1 MCGKKWYNRG
11 MENAKVPEREENER
25 EENQTAPLSFAA
37 ENEEEKTQ
45 TEGAGESRAL
55 LSDETESF
63 SGNFGGLKGYYHI
76 ERIQPFDMFPQ
87 TRHVEV
93 LTILRRV

>member
-25 EENQTAPLSFAA
+25 EENQTAPLSVAA

-45 TEGAGESRAL
+45 TEGAGERLPAETPKKSEKVRA
-55 LSDETESF
+55 F
-63 SGNFGGLKGYYHI
+63 FGKYGGVVFAPLVVFI
-76 ERIQPFDMFPQ
+76 A
-87 TRHVEV
+87 
-93 LTILRRV
+93 